1 MCSVDDPKHCQINVY
16 FDPRRPPKPQKF
28 TESMRAEV
36 NVLKQELMPLKPLPQ
51 YDVVPQRSAA
61 RSPPQQPCYVYRVV
75 TVTKTTVKTS
85 VEKEILLDVRNYKE
99 GESEGRMKPERIAL
113 ESSSPGTDPEEPR

>member
-1 MCSVDDPKHCQINVY
+1 M
-16 FDPRRPPKPQKF
+16 
-28 TESMRAEV
+28 A
-36 NVLKQELMPLKPLPQ
+36 
-51 YDVVPQRSAA
+51 PQRSAA

-85 VEKEILLDVRNYKE
+85 VEEEILLDVRIYKE
-99 GESEGRMKPERIAL
+99 GESEGRMNPEWIAL